1 MNNSMDNQKST
12 REILPGLKKEGDEYT
27 MRYLV
32 RPLSRAPSLLLIKY
46 TNITPNQ
53 VSIFSF
59 FLAAISAVFFLRGEY
74 LNQVIAV
81 IFSLLYLIFDC
92 VDGNIARVKQL
103 KSLKGHWLDGIG
115 GFIITPVL
123 LFSLLWGMHDP
134 SLFVLGSLAML
145 AYPMQYLLVYF
156 YKFEIAKNSPTP
168 IASGTIIDKVRYV
181 YGSALFFLLLA
192 MAVLFGRIE
201 LFLWFYAI
209 FGNLF
214 WVGTLAM
221 QYLALRRD
229 IQP

>member
-1 MNNSMDNQKST
+1 MNNPRYSKPA
-12 REILPGLKKEGDEYT
+12 REILPELRKEGDEYT
-27 MRYLV
+27 MRYVV
-32 RPLSRAPSLLLIKY
+32 RPFSRIPSLLLIKY
-46 TNITPNQ
+46 TAITPNQ

-59 FLAAISAVFFLRGEY
+59 FLAAVSAAFFLRGEY

-92 VDGNIARVKQL
+92 VDGNIARAKQL
-103 KSLKGHWLDGIG
+103 KSLQGHWLDGIG
-115 GFIITPVL
+115 GFIITPLL
-123 LFSLLWGMHDP
+123 LFSLLKGMHDP

-156 YKFEIAKNSPTP
+156 YKFEIAKNSPAP

-181 YGSALFFLLLA
+181 YGSALFFPLLA
-192 MAVLFGRIE
+192 IAVLSGHIE

-209 FGNLF
+209 LGNLF

-221 QYLALRRD
+221 QYLTLRRN